1 MILQL
6 GVFLL
11 SLLLFASWGLPVAA
25 LRGAMPMMVLS
36 APAFG
41 VALLAVVATVFFS
54 FGIHLSVIAIG
65 AVAVS
70 LISTIV
76 FRRTVRFMLSG
87 IREAWL
93 ASCLVLVFS
102 IIILAPV
109 LADRAA
115 LTVFQANIADHFGYM
130 ATSVVYSQMDFQQ
143 ILGAT
148 LRDHLSNPLL
158 YYARPNL
165 HARPA
170 VSILF
175 AVIGSLLPGA
185 GTVGGYAF
193 LCSFAVAGL
202 LSFCAFLLQVFRRSG
217 RTASVIA
224 VILAGAYAC
233 GFWGQYP
240 LDINAWSQVAVMPV
254 LISAWT
260 IVFVELTSPDV
271 VTQGA
276 SRNRAEIAPI
286 IALAILVAGG
296 IYLYPEGISFHALVL
311 AGAVIAAGRPR
322 LYRLRD
328 IALAL
333 ILGAATSLLFWKGTL
348 GFGANQIHIATT
360 SPVAWWRYFDAY
372 LFGMDP
378 EVNKALLDSLANAL
392 SKLGPYGVLVP
403 SHGASL
409 MTGVSGVVGAYFLT
423 PANLL
428 HLSALDVAKSALL
441 FLVLVGLVAGVY
453 GGLRSRNRAYRL
465 LLVCAGLGLLGAM
478 LILQMGQAWAA
489 GKALSFAAPLL
500 CLAIVAPAMIERR
513 PGAAASFGPAPWLL
527 AQLCFVGMAVVG
539 LSDPYGARLR
549 APYPADLTYK
559 KLIGWDISNQ
569 LHRVRDCRIV
579 KIIAPDPYYRQFVSI
594 ALFEARIPFFYTAPV
609 NSYFGVG
616 REVGHMPAQAVEPG
630 CEVFQMAPIP
640 ARGAPALEV
649 PGTATRAPLS
659 KPGSSKPG
667 SRP

>member
-11 SLLLFASWGLPVAA
+11 SLLLFATWGLPVAAA

-41 VALLAVVATVFFS
+41 VGLLAVVATVLFS
-54 FGIHLSVIAIG
+54 FGLHLSVIAVG

-70 LISTIV
+70 LISVVV
-76 FRRTVRFMLSG
+76 FRKTIRFMLSG
-87 IREAWL
+87 IRKAWM

-102 IIILAPV
+102 IVILAPV

-158 YYARPNL
+158 FYARPNL

-175 AVIGSLLPGA
+175 AVIGSLLRGA
-185 GTVGGYAF
+185 TTVGGYAF

-217 RTASVIA
+217 TTACVMA

-240 LDINAWSQVAVMPV
+240 LDINAWSQVAVMP
-254 LISAWT
+254 LLLSAWT
-260 IVFVELTSPDV
+260 IVFVELTSPAV
-271 VTQGA
+271 VTQGG
-276 SRNRAEIAPI
+276 NGIRAGIAPI
-286 IALAILVAGG
+286 IALAVLVAGG

-311 AGAVIAAGRPR
+311 VGAMVAAGRRR

-328 IALAL
+328 IALSL
-333 ILGAATSLLFWKGTL
+333 ILGASTSLLFWKGTL
-348 GFGANQIHIATT
+348 GFGASQIHTATT

-378 EVNKALLDSLANAL
+378 EVNQALLDSFANAL
-392 SKLGPYGVLVP
+392 SRPLTVLVP

-409 MTGVSGVVGAYFLT
+409 MTGVSGVLGAYFLNSSQSA
-423 PANLL
+423 PYQRARCRKGCFAVPRSCGSRGRSLWRAEEPEL
-428 HLSALDVAKSALL
+428 GLSVASGLRRSRFARGDADPGDGPGLGRRQGAIVCCAAIMSRHRGSRDDREKAWGGGLVRTRPLAGSAALL
-441 FLVLVGLVAGVY
+441 RGNGRGRTRVTPMV
-453 GGLRSRNRAYRL
+453 
-465 LLVCAGLGLLGAM
+465 LVCAP
-478 LILQMGQAWAA
+478 LI
-489 GKALSFAAPLL
+489 
-500 CLAIVAPAMIERR
+500 RR
-513 PGAAASFGPAPWLL
+513 TL
-527 AQLCFVGMAVVG
+527 
-539 LSDPYGARLR
+539 
-549 APYPADLTYK
+549 
-559 KLIGWDISNQ
+559 
-569 LHRVRDCRIV
+569 
-579 KIIAPDPYYRQFVSI
+579 
-594 ALFEARIPFFYTAPV
+594 
-609 NSYFGVG
+609 
-616 REVGHMPAQAVEPG
+616 
-630 CEVFQMAPIP
+630 PIK
-640 ARGAPALEV
+640 
-649 PGTATRAPLS
+649 S
-659 KPGSSKPG
+659 
-667 SRP
+667 

>member
-11 SLLLFASWGLPVAA
+11 SLLLFATWGLPVAAA

-41 VALLAVVATVFFS
+41 VGLLAVVATVLFS
-54 FGIHLSVIAIG
+54 FGLHLSVIAVG
-65 AVAVS
+65 AVAIS
-70 LISTIV
+70 LISVVV
-76 FRRTVRFMLSG
+76 FRKTIRFMLSG
-87 IREAWL
+87 IRKAWM

-102 IIILAPV
+102 IVILAPV
-109 LADRAA
+109 LANRAA

-130 ATSVVYSQMDFQQ
+130 ATSVVYSQMDFRQ

-158 YYARPNL
+158 FYARPNL

-185 GTVGGYAF
+185 TTVGGYAF

-217 RTASVIA
+217 TTACVMA

-240 LDINAWSQVAVMPV
+240 LDINAWSQVAVMP
-254 LISAWT
+254 LLLSAWT
-260 IVFVELTSPDV
+260 IVFVELTSPAV
-271 VTQGA
+271 VTQGG
-276 SRNRAEIAPI
+276 NGIRAGIAPI
-286 IALAILVAGG
+286 IALAVLVAGG
-296 IYLYPEGISFHALVL
+296 IYLYPEAISFHALVL
-311 AGAVIAAGRPR
+311 VGAMVAAGRRR

-328 IALAL
+328 IALSL
-333 ILGAATSLLFWKGTL
+333 ILGASTSLLFWKGTL
-348 GFGANQIHIATT
+348 GFGASQIHTATT

-378 EVNKALLDSLANAL
+378 EVNQALLDSFANAL
-392 SKLGPYGVLVP
+392 SRPLTVLVP

-409 MTGVSGVVGAYFLT
+409 MTGVSGVLGAYFLT

-428 HLSALDVAKSALL
+428 HISAPDVAKGALL

-453 GGLRSRNRAYRL
+453 GGLRSRNWAYRL
-465 LLVCAGLGLLGAM
+465 LLVCVGLGLLGAM
-478 LILQMGQAWAA
+478 LILEMGQAWAA

-513 PGAAASFGPAPWLL
+513 PGAAASFGPVPWLV

-559 KLIGWDISNQ
+559 KLIGWDISDQ
-569 LHRVRDCRIV
+569 LHRVRDCPVV
-579 KIIAPDPYYRQFVSI
+579 KIIAPDPFYRQFVSI

-616 REVGHMPAQAVEPG
+616 QEVGHMPAHAVEPG
-630 CEVFQMAPIP
+630 CEVFQMAPTP
-640 ARGAPALEV
+640 ARGAPTLAV
-649 PGTATRAPLS
+649 PGAPAPRS